1 MTAAELSSYVGGDW
15 REGGARLDDVNPAHP
30 DEVVAIVSAS
40 GAELAAEAV
49 EAAADAFPSWRAT
62 PPPTR
67 GEVLRLAADLL
78 ESRATEIGRD
88 LAREEGKTAAEATG
102 ETVRAAAILRYYAG
116 QTLEPDGDVYPSA
129 SAHTFLY
136 ARREPL
142 GVVTA
147 ITPWNFPIAIPA
159 WKIAP
164 ALGYG
169 NTVVWKPAEL
179 VPLTAVHLVSALA
192 EAGLPPGVLNL
203 VLGRS
208 ADVGETLVTHD
219 AVAAVSFTG
228 SNEVG
233 RSIQRQAID
242 AARRCSSSSVAR
254 TRHRPSGRRPRS
266 RGRTGRARRI
276 SLCRA
281 EMHGD
286 ESGRCRGRC
295 VRRLL
300 ELLVERALAWKV
312 GDPLDPD
319 TRVGPLASQAQRD
332 RVLDYLDI
340 ATGEG
345 ARFLA
350 GGDGPPDGSGYYVK
364 PSVLDQVPSESCV
377 IREEIFGRRRASRRG
392 FIRRGSDARQ
402 RHTFGLT
409 ATLFTR
415 DLGRAF
421 RFANE
426 IRAGVVKVNQE
437 SAGSSIRSRSAA
449 RRQAR
454 AARASKA
461 RSPASSSPSGRPST
475 SMLPRA
481 KTMGT
486 TATFLESVGLPS
498 ATSTTS
504 RHPRS
509 GSPMVRTIASRS
521 RAPRAL
527 GAWKP

>member
-15 REGGARLDDVNPAHP
+15 RAGGARFDDVNPAHP

-40 GAELAAEAV
+40 GAELAAQAV
-49 EAAADAFPSWRAT
+49 EAAADAFPGWRAT
-62 PPPTR
+62 PPPAR
-67 GEVLRLAADLL
+67 GDVLRLAADLL

-129 SAHTFLY
+129 SAHTFLF

-164 ALGYG
+164 ALAYG

-208 ADVGETLVTHD
+208 ADVGETLVTD
-219 AVAAVSFTG
+219 DGVAAVSFTG

-233 RSIQRQAID
+233 RLIQRQAIERGKKVQLELGGKNPAIVLAD
-242 AARRCSSSSVAR
+242 ADLDHAAEQVAR
-254 TRHRPSGRRPRS
+254 GAFLSAGQKCTATS
-266 RGRTGRARRI
+266 RVVVEAPV
-276 SLCRA
+276 L
-281 EMHGD
+281 D
-286 ESGRCRGRC
+286 EFS
-295 VRRLL
+295 

-332 RVLDYLDI
+332 RVLDYLGI

-350 GGDGPPDGSGYYVK
+350 GGDGPPDRSGYYVR
-364 PSVLDQVPSESCV
+364 PSVLDQVPSESRV
-377 IREEIFGRRRASRRG
+377 IREEIFGPVAVLLGADS
-392 FIRRGSDARQ
+392 FDEAL
-402 RHTFGLT
+402 TLANDTPFGLT

-415 DLGRAF
+415 DLGRAI

-437 SAGSSIRSRSAA
+437 SAGLEY
-449 RRQAR
+449 QAPFGGT
-454 AARASKA
+454 KG
-461 RSPASSSPSGRPST
+461 SSSGSREQGKVAREFFT
-475 SMLPRA
+475 EW
-481 KTMGT
+481 KT
-486 TATFLESVGLPS
+486 VY
-498 ATSTTS
+498 
-504 RHPRS
+504 
-509 GSPMVRTIASRS
+509 ID
-521 RAPRAL
+521 APQ
-527 GAWKP
+527 G